1 VTAQLRKNSK
11 TPRHVGPRPRVA
23 CLITAALALV
33 AACNKQPPEPER
45 DPASSAAPT
54 AAVAPLTWEMPPT
67 WAALPAPKAP
77 KKATYKVP
85 AAGGDKEDAEVN
97 VVFFGTG
104 AEGDP
109 QRRFKEMFGQF
120 DGDVGASATHDTF
133 EVHGLKVE
141 TVDTTGTFKMD
152 LTPPVGRKKQSPVA
166 MVKQGYR
173 LHAAVIKTPDR
184 GNWFF
189 RMTGPDAT
197 VQSARSAFRAMLES
211 AK

>member
-1 VTAQLRKNSK
+1 MRGRDVTAQLRTNNASPWLCG
-11 TPRHVGPRPRVA
+11 TRALLLAGLAGLLVVG
-23 CLITAALALV
+23 
-33 AACNKQPPEPER
+33 CNKQPPEPER
-45 DPASSAAPT
+45 DPASSAAP
-54 AAVAPLTWEMPPT
+54 
-67 WAALPAPKAP
+67 
-77 KKATYKVP
+77 
-85 AAGGDKEDAEVN
+85 AAGGDKEDSEVN

-120 DGDVGASATHDTF
+120 DGDVGASATHETF
-133 EVHGLKVE
+133 EVHGMKVE
-141 TVDTTGTFKMD
+141 TVDATGTFKMD
-152 LTPPVGRKKQSPVA
+152 LTPPVGKKKQSPVA